1 MKYISLKEQ
10 AEKLL
15 VPEILTLISSI
26 QEKNG
31 FAYSLPNKKKINRLH
46 DLSKRR
52 TVTSSNKIE
61 GIQVSKKRE
70 EELLIDKADAKTK
83 EDYELLGYNDALTYI
98 MDNYQYL
105 SLDERLIKDLHYLM
119 YKRYSP
125 DFGGKY
131 KIDQNYISS
140 YDSKGN
146 FLTNVFTPPSPREAP
161 QLMGNLVWQFNNACN
176 EPLSNKLILIFLFIL
191 DFLCIHPF
199 TDGNGRVSRL
209 LTTFLLL
216 RYGYSLDKYYSISY
230 LILEHLDDYYK
241 TLHLSSTGWHEND
254 NNPFHFVHYHLLRL
268 VEGYQNLE
276 YIIEVNDI
284 KDSAE
289 NLVLKIIDDHRIPT
303 SKEYIEEILYKY
315 TRTTIEKSLKD
326 LLDKNKIELASKGRV
341 AKYIVKR

>member
-1 MKYISLKEQ
+1 MKFISIKEQ
-10 AEKLL
+10 ADALL

-26 QEKNG
+26 HEKNG

-46 DLSKRR
+46 DLSRR
-52 TVTSSNKIE
+52 RSVTSSNKIE
-61 GIQVSKKRE
+61 GIEVTKKRE
-70 EELLIDKADAKTK
+70 EELLIDKADAKTI
-83 EDYELLGYNDALTYI
+83 EDYELLGYNDALNYV

-105 SLDERLIKDLHYLM
+105 PLDEKLIKDLHYLM
-119 YKRYSP
+119 YKSFSP

-131 KIDQNYISS
+131 KVEQNYINS
-140 YDSKGN
+140 YDERGKFIN
-146 FLTNVFTPPSPREAP
+146 IVFTPPNPRESA
-161 QLMGNLVWQFNNACN
+161 QLMGNLVWQFNNAIAD
-176 EPLSNKLILIFLFIL
+176 PLSNKLVLIFIFIL

-216 RYGYSLDKYYSISY
+216 KYGYSLDKYYSLSY

-241 TLHLSSTGWHEND
+241 TLHLSSSGWHQNE

-276 YIIEVNDI
+276 YIIKINDI
-284 KDSAE
+284 NANSDD
-289 NLVLKIIDDHRIPT
+289 LVYKVIDDHRIPT

-315 TRTTIEKSLKD
+315 SRTSIEKSLKD
-326 LLDKNKIELASKGRV
+326 LLVKNRIELATKGRV
-341 AKYIVKR
+341 AKYIVKH

>member
-1 MKYISLKEQ
+1 
-10 AEKLL
+10 
-15 VPEILTLISSI
+15 
-26 QEKNG
+26 
-31 FAYSLPNKKKINRLH
+31 
-46 DLSKRR
+46 
-52 TVTSSNKIE
+52 
-61 GIQVSKKRE
+61 
-70 EELLIDKADAKTK
+70 
-83 EDYELLGYNDALTYI
+83 

-146 FLTNVFTPPSPREAP
+146 FLTNVFTPPSPRETP
-161 QLMGNLVWQFNNACN
+161 QLMSNLVWQFNNACN
-176 EPLSNKLILIFLFIL
+176 DPLSNKLILIFLFIL

-241 TLHLSSTGWHEND
+241 TLHLSSIGWHEND

>member
-1 MKYISLKEQ
+1 MKYISIKEQ
-10 AEKLL
+10 ANVLL

-26 QEKNG
+26 EQKNG

-52 TVTSSNKIE
+52 SVTSSNKIE
-61 GIQVSKKRE
+61 GISVSKKRE
-70 EELLIDKADAKTK
+70 EELLIDKVDAKSK
-83 EDYELLGYNDALTYI
+83 EDYELLGYNDALSYVL
-98 MDNYQYL
+98 DNYQYL
-105 SLDERLIKDLHYLM
+105 SIDEKLIKDLHYIM

-131 KIDQNYISS
+131 KIDQNFINS

-146 FLTNVFTPPSPREAP
+146 FLETVFTPPSPRESA
-161 QLMGNLVWQFNNACN
+161 QLMGNLVWQFNDACSD
-176 EPLSNKLILIFLFIL
+176 PLSNKLIIIFIFIL

-216 RYGYSLDKYYSISY
+216 KYGYTLDKYYSVSY

-241 TLHLSSTGWHEND
+241 SLRLSNKGWHQNE

-276 YIIEVNDI
+276 YIISINDI
-284 KDSAE
+284 KGTVDD
-289 NLVLKIIDDHRIPT
+289 LVYKVIEDHRIPT

-315 TRTTIEKSLKD
+315 SRTSIEKSLKD
-326 LLDKNKIELASKGRV
+326 LLTKNKIELASKGRV

>member
-289 NLVLKIIDDHRIPT
+289 NLVLKIIDDRRIPT

>member
-1 MKYISLKEQ
+1 M
-10 AEKLL
+10 
-15 VPEILTLISSI
+15 TLISSI

-31 FAYSLPNKKKINRLH
+31 FAYYLPNKKKINRLH

-131 KIDQNYISS
+131 IIDQNYINS

-146 FLTNVFTPPSPREAP
+146 FLTNVFTPPSPRETP

-176 EPLSNKLILIFLFIL
+176 DPLSNKLILIFLFIL
-191 DFLCIHPF
+191 DFLYIHPF
-199 TDGNGRVSRL
+199 Q
-209 LTTFLLL
+209 
-216 RYGYSLDKYYSISY
+216 SI
-230 LILEHLDDYYK
+230 
-241 TLHLSSTGWHEND
+241 
-254 NNPFHFVHYHLLRL
+254 
-268 VEGYQNLE
+268 
-276 YIIEVNDI
+276 
-284 KDSAE
+284 
-289 NLVLKIIDDHRIPT
+289 
-303 SKEYIEEILYKY
+303 
-315 TRTTIEKSLKD
+315 
-326 LLDKNKIELASKGRV
+326 
-341 AKYIVKR
+341 